1 MSEWEQ
7 DEIVIRKPR
16 PWGKVTVI
24 LLLMAACVGGLWFF
38 RARIMSMQPSPLGV
52 VAEHVRSD
60 VTGVGDSLDIV
71 VSWQFTDST
80 RGPQPDSAR
89 LEVGLEGSNPTVVI
103 LPAKQLSDTLRI
115 GGPAAGGTAMGHSC
129 VSGVHGSRLSGESC
143 TPWQFVRPSA
153 QTAPPVRAPHD
164 TARKSDTTKKGVTA
178 GPPVS
183 KKQVVIRLVVRPSGQ
198 QVDPDIGGK
207 CAAWQRDNPG
217 KPVWVEVNR
226 KAVPECMGP
235 NGKPAVAQFCAF
247 AVLEDGRRVKTE
259 NSTNNRYCEELY
271 RAWAREQIS

>member
-7 DEIVIRKPR
+7 DEIVIKRPR

-38 RARIMSMQPSPLGV
+38 RARIMSMQPSRLGV

-89 LEVGLEGSNPTVVI
+89 LEVGLEGANPTVVI
-103 LPAKQLSDTLRI
+103 LPAKQLSDTLRL
-115 GGPAAGGTAMGHSC
+115 GAPAAGGTAMGHSC

-153 QTAPPVRAPHD
+153 QAVPPTRTPHD

-178 GPPVS
+178 VPPVS
-183 KKQVVIRLVVRPSGQ
+183 KNQVVLRIVVRPSGQ

-207 CAAWQRDNPG
+207 CAAWQRDNPE